1 MENSAWSVLEG
12 VSLSDGQCLFVL
24 CVKRSVSVSVC
35 WAVCH
40 LMTVFLCVC
49 VSAWLSCCHWAP
61 LCLCVPVVS
70 LILWVCVSMC
80 DSSVGKESACNAEDP
95 SSIPVSGRSAGERI
109 SYPLQYSWA
118 SPVGQLVKN
127 PPTIRETWVQSL
139 GWEDPLEKGKAVHS
153 SILAWRIPWTI

>member
-1 MENSAWSVLEG
+1 MNCGGVLAAGVTTWRIRRGGVLEC

-95 SSIPVSGRSAGERI
+95 
-109 SYPLQYSWA
+109 
-118 SPVGQLVKN
+118 
-127 PPTIRETWVQSL
+127 VQFL
-139 GWEDPLEKGKAVHS
+139 GWEDLLEKE
-153 SILAWRIPWTI
+153 